1 MIKLEHVKKYFNKR
15 KSNEIRAIND
25 TSIVLPDKG
34 LVTFL
39 GNSGCGKTTLL
50 NAIGGLDD
58 VDSGLIEI
66 DDQVMPKKAS
76 GTRDEIRNI
85 NIGYIFQNYNLIEDA
100 TVFANVALALRMTG
114 FTGKEA
120 IEERVMY
127 ILDRVGIA
135 RYRNRPV
142 NMLSGGE
149 RQRVG
154 IARAIVKNPGIII
167 ADEPTGNLDSTNT
180 IEIMN
185 IIKAISRSK
194 LVILVTHERKIAEFY
209 ADRIIEIVDGRI
221 VEDRENSHA
230 GSLDYRVDNRIYLK
244 DMVGREYQVPGEES
258 TINLFTDSAEAL
270 PPIKI
275 VIRNNHIYIDTD
287 GRLEMG
293 QGEVEM
299 IDGHY
304 EGLSREVMDR
314 YEFDYEKVYKGTDE
328 KYNKA
333 GSQRGVPAKPKYRT
347 IYGPGTS
354 LKRGFQKVA
363 RYSNLKKILL
373 LGFLFASMFVIYA
386 VSSVAGAKEIRDEDF
401 ITSNRDYLRANA
413 GILNKNI
420 YDRYADD
427 PSVDYVIPGSGE
439 VSFAMPLDDYI
450 QSVTETE
457 LFTGVVS
464 DVTKLEE
471 GAIIAG
477 GLPQAATEIVLDSAI
492 VNRELLSSP
501 MVKEIGIE
509 SPEDLIG
516 RSIYVSHHIPALE
529 IVGISHTN
537 QPCVY
542 VQREMITPLALYNMG
557 MYVSE
562 SVNTPY
568 ISVEG
573 EINPITTVDKYSEIY
588 LVSGT
593 MPVNDYEILLPEAMM
608 EIKQVGE
615 TMDQRLNGNE
625 LVVTGFY
632 HDQRGGMAYY
642 ATPNTALLS
651 RLKNFEVLT
660 IAPKNKREALADLQ
674 DGKIDVVDIY
684 QQEKED
690 FESRRQQSIIRIE
703 ITAAV
708 IILISL
714 IEIYLILRASFLSRI
729 KEVGVLRAV
738 GLKRG
743 DIYRM
748 FSGEVLAITILTAV
762 PGMLGMA
769 YLLSILSRFMSSY
782 KMTPGIFLLSFAIV
796 LCFNLLGGLL
806 PVYGTLK
813 KTPAEILARNDVA

>member
-1 MIKLEHVKKYFNKR
+1 MIKLNHVNKYFNKR
-15 KSNEIRAIND
+15 KSNEIRAIDD

-58 VDSGLIEI
+58 VDSGEIEI
-66 DDQVMPKKAS
+66 DDRIMPRKAS

-127 ILDRVGIA
+127 ILERVGIA

-154 IARAIVKNPGIII
+154 IARAIVKNPRIII

-180 IEIMN
+180 IEVMN
-185 IIKAISRSK
+185 IIKAISRDK

-221 VEDRENSHA
+221 VDDRENSHA

-244 DMVGREYQVPGEES
+244 DMVNREYQISGEKG
-258 TINLFTDSAEAL
+258 TINLFTDSAKDI

-275 VIRNNHIYIDTD
+275 IIRNNHLYIDTD

-304 EGLSREVMDR
+304 EGLSRDVMDK
-314 YEFDYEKVYKGTDE
+314 YEFNYENVYKGIDE
-328 KYNKA
+328 KYNKK
-333 GSQRGVPAKPKYRT
+333 GSQRGVPSTPKYRT
-347 IYGPGTS
+347 IYGPLTS
-354 LKRGFQKVA
+354 LKRGFQKIA
-363 RYSNLKKILL
+363 SYSKLKKILL

-386 VSSVAGAKEIRDEDF
+386 VSSVAGAKEIRDSDF
-401 ITSNRDYLRANA
+401 LTTNRDYLRANV
-413 GILNKNI
+413 GVLSRSI
-420 YDRYADD
+420 YERYEED
-427 PSVDYVIPGSGE
+427 PSVDYVIPGTGE
-439 VSFAMPLDDYI
+439 VSFAISLDDYM
-450 QSVTETE
+450 QTVWETE
-457 LFTGVVS
+457 LFAGVVT
-464 DVTKLEE
+464 DVGTISEDSL
-471 GAIIAG
+471 IAG
-477 GLPQAATEIVLDSAI
+477 RLPQASNEIVLDAVV
-492 VNRELLSSP
+492 VNRLMSSP
-501 MVKEIGIE
+501 FIKEVGME
-509 SPEDLIG
+509 SQEDLIG
-516 RSIYVSHHIPALE
+516 RSAYVSHHIPELK
-529 IVGISHTN
+529 IVGICDTN

-542 VQREMITPLALYNMG
+542 VAREMIVPLAIHDMG
-557 MYVSE
+557 MYASE
-562 SVNTPY
+562 AANSPY

-573 EINPITTVDKYSEIY
+573 EINPYSTVDKYPEIT

-593 MPVNDYEILLPEAMM
+593 MPKNDYEILLPDVLM
-608 EIKQVGE
+608 ENKQVGE
-615 TMDQRLNGNE
+615 IMDQRINGNN
-625 LVVTGFY
+625 LAITGFY
-632 HDQRGGMAYY
+632 HDERGGMAYY
-642 ATPNTALLS
+642 ANEKTVLLS
-651 RLKNFEVLT
+651 KLMKYDVLT
-660 IAPKNKREALADLQ
+660 IAPKNKVETLADLQ
-674 DGKIDVVDIY
+674 DGKIDVVDVY
-684 QQEKED
+684 QQEKEE
-690 FESRRQQSIIRIE
+690 FEVNRQQSIIKIE

-748 FSGEVLAITILTAV
+748 FSGEVLAITILTAI

-769 YLLSILSRFMSSY
+769 YLLSIVSRFMNSY
-782 KMTPGIFLLSFAIV
+782 KMTPGIFILSLAIV
-796 LCFNLLGGLL
+796 FCFNLLGGLL